1 MSDILMW
8 VGAQHYPTIQSY
20 VDEANRMGVCKRI
33 SRAPLDVKRLFLA
46 HDEGFEGEGIIF
58 GYVEV
63 EDLEIVVED
72 GVIPPKGYTA
82 APMSQVQQEAARG
95 CGFRQ
100 DAGATYVVARTGPLV
115 LIEPGVEF
123 EALYPSADRTRQR
136 FRSWKRVDGDAILA
150 CEHRLERPTALYA
163 KVEARIG
170 RWSDEERASLLLNI
184 AGRPVEMSQ
193 QEAAR
198 RWSLEN
204 GRSLGGA
211 LYQLA
216 KISRGAGEGEDGDE
230 TM

>member
-1 MSDILMW
+1 MVDILMW

-20 VDEANRMGVCKRI
+20 VDEANRLGVCKRV
-33 SRAPLDVKRLFLA
+33 SRAPQGVKRLFLA
-46 HDEGFEGEGIIF
+46 HDEGFEGEGVIF

-63 EDLEIVVED
+63 EGLEIVVED

-100 DAGATYVVARTGPLV
+100 DAGATYLVARTGPLV
-115 LIEPGVEF
+115 LIEPGVDF
-123 EALYPSADRTRQR
+123 EAISPSVDKTRQR

-150 CEHRLERPTALYA
+150 CEVRLERPTARFA

-184 AGRPVEMSQ
+184 ASRPVEMSQ

-204 GRSLGGA
+204 GRSLGGTI
-211 LYQLA
+211 YQLA
-216 KISRGAGEGEDGDE
+216 KIAKGIVKENEDD
-230 TM
+230 